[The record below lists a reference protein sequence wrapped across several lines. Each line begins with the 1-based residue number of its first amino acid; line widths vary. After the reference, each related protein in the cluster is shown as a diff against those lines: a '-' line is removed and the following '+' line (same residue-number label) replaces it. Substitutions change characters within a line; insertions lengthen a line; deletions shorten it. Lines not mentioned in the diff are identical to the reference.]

1 MMNIEEL
8 QEKRKK
14 YQEQAEYFKKIG
26 FERLK
31 GDFADIVKII
41 DEFIAAT
48 QVKETEVQT
57 EESEPAP
64 AQEGE
69 VNETLAG

>member
-14 YQEQAEYFKKIG
+14 YQEKVEYFEKIG
-26 FERLK
+26 FEHLK
-31 GDFADIVKII
+31 SDFADVVRII
-41 DEFIAAT
+41 DKFIAAT
-48 QVKETEVQT
+48 QVK
-57 EESEPAP
+57 ESEPAP

-69 VNETLAG
+69 VNETMD

>member
-1 MMNIEEL
+1 MNIEEL

-14 YQEQAEYFKKIG
+14 YQEQAEYFEKIG

-31 GDFADIVKII
+31 GDFADVVKTI

-48 QVKETEVQT
+48 QVKE
-57 EESEPAP
+57 SEPAP

-69 VNETLAG
+69 GNETLG

>member
-1 MMNIEEL
+1 MINIEEL

-14 YQEQAEYFKKIG
+14 YQEKVEYFEKIG

-31 GDFADIVKII
+31 GDFADIVRVI

-48 QVKETEVQT
+48 QVKEAEVQT
-57 EESEPAP
+57 EESEPAL
-64 AQEGE
+64 AQKEK
-69 VNETLAG
+69 